1 MKTTTSTIRHR
12 TVGVAVIATFA
23 LASCGGD
30 DDTASTDPEST
41 EAPTDPSST
50 EPGGSDET
58 TVEPTDPA
66 TSDPATSDPATSD
79 PATSDPA
86 TTAPVT
92 TDPGSSGD
100 ALSAEEWRSQFDALC
115 DAARD
120 SGDAVEEPRTVGD
133 FDESVDSIIDI
144 GDALFED
151 AAELTPPA
159 ELEEGA
165 SNLASLWDD
174 QRAKLEDLKERIK
187 AGYDDDQVLADIPQA
202 EGEELVGD
210 ALDQSGLS
218 EQADEL
224 GISCFNAGE

>member
-12 TVGVAVIATFA
+12 TVGVAVVATFA

-50 EPGGSDET
+50 QPGGSDET
-58 TVEPTDPA
+58 TVEPT
-66 TSDPATSDPATSD
+66 D

-144 GDALFED
+144 GDTLFED

>member
-66 TSDPATSDPATSD
+66 TSDPAT
-79 PATSDPA
+79 
-86 TTAPVT
+86 TAPVT

-144 GDALFED
+144 GDTLFED

-224 GISCFNAGE
+224 GVSCFNAGE

>member
-50 EPGGSDET
+50 QPGGSDET
-58 TVEPTDPA
+58 TVEPT
-66 TSDPATSDPATSD
+66 D

-144 GDALFED
+144 GDTLFED

-174 QRAKLEDLKERIK
+174 QRAKLEDLKDRIK

>member
-12 TVGVAVIATFA
+12 TVGVAVVATFA

-58 TVEPTDPA
+58 TVEPT
-66 TSDPATSDPATSD
+66 D

-144 GDALFED
+144 GDTLFED

>member
-58 TVEPTDPA
+58 TVEPT
-66 TSDPATSDPATSD
+66 D

>member
-1 MKTTTSTIRHR
+1 M
-12 TVGVAVIATFA
+12 
-23 LASCGGD
+23 
-30 DDTASTDPEST
+30 
-41 EAPTDPSST
+41 
-50 EPGGSDET
+50 
-58 TVEPTDPA
+58 
-66 TSDPATSDPATSD
+66 
-79 PATSDPA
+79 
-86 TTAPVT
+86 
-92 TDPGSSGD
+92 
-100 ALSAEEWRSQFDALC
+100 C

-144 GDALFED
+144 GDTLFED

>member
-66 TSDPATSDPATSD
+66 TSDPVTSDPV
-79 PATSDPA
+79 
-86 TTAPVT
+86 TTEPVT

-144 GDALFED
+144 GDTLFED

-224 GISCFNAGE
+224 GVSCFNAGE

>member
-30 DDTASTDPEST
+30 DDTASTDPGST

-58 TVEPTDPA
+58 TVEPT
-66 TSDPATSDPATSD
+66 D

>member
-50 EPGGSDET
+50 QPGGSDET
-58 TVEPTDPA
+58 TVEPT
-66 TSDPATSDPATSD
+66 D

-144 GDALFED
+144 GDTLFED

-224 GISCFNAGE
+224 GVSCFNAGE

>member
-12 TVGVAVIATFA
+12 TVGVAVVATFA

-50 EPGGSDET
+50 QPGGSDET
-58 TVEPTDPA
+58 TVEPT
-66 TSDPATSDPATSD
+66 D

-224 GISCFNAGE
+224 GVSCFNAGG